1 MYPEKFNYLILS
13 MFYEVTFSWAV
24 IVFSLD
30 VIAKVFNN
38 GIASPSLPSGLRL
51 TRAQRQMASL
61 MSLRGV

>member
-38 GIASPSLPSGLRL
+38 GIASPDESGS
-51 TRAQRQMASL
+51 QRQMASL